1 MLRCNIHSN
10 QLPRCSGCYVVTSTW
25 AWGESSAGSST
36 RWIAWSAERWWPR
49 WSQQRW
55 EDEEWSWSTR
65 IWWWGACQVDR
76 PEWWADRW
84 WRRASQCGWPCEL
97 SCSTTRCHRGRS
109 SPRMDVLSNLG
120 QLDKLWMMSHWCQCP
135 VHLCKR
141 NPGLQCL
148 VLQVMFSWMILS
160 DTTLWLCWEPKRSS
174 SISSK
179 WSFKWGSFEE
189 AAYRRSKETAHQQ
202 TENGIWREIERRE
215 DCLHRIFHNG
225 WLYTADLN
233 TEDAMDDND
242 DWAGEDAVILSGIP
256 DELWSDAPT
265 DQLAP
270 EPPDKWI
277 DDLADRVEIQRLC
290 SMQVLVPRD
299 DSHGEITGSLATKM
313 VRKRWMRRSRL
324 VAREFATTRR
334 LDTFSP
340 ATGAHTRQTF
350 YNSNTL
356 ERKV

>member
-1 MLRCNIHSN
+1 VTP
-10 QLPRCSGCYVVTSTW
+10 PRDY
-25 AWGESSAGSST
+25 
-36 RWIAWSAERWWPR
+36 AE
-49 WSQQRW
+49 
-55 EDEEWSWSTR
+55 
-65 IWWWGACQVDR
+65 
-76 PEWWADRW
+76 
-84 WRRASQCGWPCEL
+84 
-97 SCSTTRCHRGRS
+97 
-109 SPRMDVLSNLG
+109 SPREAAASR
-120 QLDKLWMMSHWCQCP
+120 P
-135 VHLCKR
+135 
-141 NPGLQCL
+141 
-148 VLQVMFSWMILS
+148 S
-160 DTTLWLCWEPKRSS
+160 DHSS
-174 SISSK
+174 
-179 WSFKWGSFEE
+179 EE
-189 AAYRRSKETAHQQ
+189 ALKKQRTEEAKRQRISRLKMEYEERLSAVKIAY
-202 TENGIWREIERRE
+202 TEYFTM
-215 DCLHRIFHNG
+215 DD
-225 WLYTADLN
+225 YTADLD

-270 EPPDKWI
+270 ESPDKWI

-340 ATGAHTRQTF
+340 ATGAHT
-350 YNSNTL
+350 SNL